1 MKIFVGNFAPEINE
15 DDLRNLFSMFGE
27 VEDVSIIYDKYTQES
42 RCFGYVIMPNPK
54 IARIAI
60 YRLNGKEIKGRK
72 LHVNEARTHSKGYP
86 GEERR
91 KKISGSSSAYNN
103 GKDEE

>member
-15 DDLRNLFSMFGE
+15 DDLRSLFSMFGE
-27 VEDVSIIYDKYTQES
+27 VDSVSIIYDKYTHES
-42 RCFGYVIMPNPK
+42 RCFGYVVMPNPK

-72 LHVNEARTHSKGYP
+72 IHVNQARTQSKGYP
-86 GEERR
+86 GDERR
-91 KKISGSSSAYNN
+91 KKISGSSSSQS
-103 GKDEE
+103 GKKK